1 MIHWSRKHAKK
12 TQFSKKFSKR
22 GQPQIRNSWNVPPQI
37 RNSWNVPP
45 QIKNSRNG
53 PAQFRNSWI
62 SVTNDHQLQPSSDS
76 AVLIVFS
83 KHKQE
88 PIYWKDNIRCQSEV
102 QGIPGSRYSNK
113 NRPTQTLSFLSFDKS
128 SQHLAPCHFCVFED
142 CKVLPFCPK
151 VEDLSRHPSIFKPHE
166 GLGAKP
172 KGFGK
177 NVKMCVCVFMFVCL
191 WVYICALHMR
201 LCLTV
206 QVTNHCHVFHILRC
220 NSSCLG
226 SRGYGIEL

>member
-1 MIHWSRKHAKK
+1 MPKKRSFLKSFHKRASLKSGIPEMCHLKSRIPEMGHL
-12 TQFSKKFSKR
+12 
-22 GQPQIRNSWNVPPQI
+22 NSGVPEFQ
-37 RNSWNVPP
+37 W
-45 QIKNSRNG
+45 QM
-53 PAQFRNSWI
+53 
-62 SVTNDHQLQPSSDS
+62 TNDHQLQPSSDS

-88 PIYWKDNIRCQSEV
+88 AIYWKDNIRCQSEV

>member
-1 MIHWSRKHAKK
+1 MRVRSQKLIHWSGKHTKK
-12 TQFSKKFSKR
+12 TQFSKNFLKR
-22 GQPQIRNSWNVPPQI
+22 ASLKSGIPELCHLKSRIPEMGHLNSGVPEFQ
-37 RNSWNVPP
+37 W
-45 QIKNSRNG
+45 QM
-53 PAQFRNSWI
+53 
-62 SVTNDHQLQPSSDS
+62 TNDHQLQPSSDS

-88 PIYWKDNIRCQSEV
+88 AIYWKDNIRCQSEV

>member
-1 MIHWSRKHAKK
+1 M
-12 TQFSKKFSKR
+12 
-22 GQPQIRNSWNVPPQI
+22 
-37 RNSWNVPP
+37 
-45 QIKNSRNG
+45 
-53 PAQFRNSWI
+53 
-62 SVTNDHQLQPSSDS
+62 TNDHQLQPSSDS

-88 PIYWKDNIRCQSEV
+88 AIYWKDNIRCQSEV

-201 LCLTV
+201 LCLIL
-206 QVTNHCHVFHILRC
+206 QVTNHCYVFHILRC

-226 SRGYGIEL
+226 NRGYGIEL

>member
-1 MIHWSRKHAKK
+1 MCHLKSRIPEMGHL
-12 TQFSKKFSKR
+12 
-22 GQPQIRNSWNVPPQI
+22 NSGVPEFQ
-37 RNSWNVPP
+37 W
-45 QIKNSRNG
+45 QM
-53 PAQFRNSWI
+53 
-62 SVTNDHQLQPSSDS
+62 TNDHQLQPSSDS

-128 SQHLAPCHFCVFED
+128 SQHLAPCHFCVFEG

-151 VEDLSRHPSIFKPHE
+151 VEDLSRHPSIFKPHDD
-166 GLGAKP
+166 LGAKP

-177 NVKMCVCVFMFVCL
+177 MCVCLFACGCAFVRCSL
-191 WVYICALHMR
+191 MMH
-201 LCLTV
+201 LCLIV
-206 QVTNHCHVFHILRC
+206 QVTNRCYVFHILRC
-220 NSSCLG
+220 NSSRLG

>member
-1 MIHWSRKHAKK
+1 MRVRSQKLIHWSRKHAKK
-12 TQFSKKFSKR
+12 RSFLKSFHKR
-22 GQPQIRNSWNVPPQI
+22 ASLKSGIPEMCHLKSRIPEMGHLNSGVPEFQ
-37 RNSWNVPP
+37 W
-45 QIKNSRNG
+45 QM
-53 PAQFRNSWI
+53 
-62 SVTNDHQLQPSSDS
+62 TNDHQLQPSSDS

-88 PIYWKDNIRCQSEV
+88 AIYWKDNIRCQSEV